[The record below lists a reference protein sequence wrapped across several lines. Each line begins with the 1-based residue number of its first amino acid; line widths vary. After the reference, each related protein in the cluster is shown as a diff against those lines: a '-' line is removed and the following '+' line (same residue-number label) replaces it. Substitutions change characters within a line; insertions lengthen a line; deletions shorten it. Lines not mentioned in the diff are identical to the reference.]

1 MACKL
6 LIPNTE
12 DGLRKKTK
20 NDAFDDVV
28 TMRLIEVDK
37 EQEHIKNTYYHD
49 DNPFVSFFPFE
60 PQVKV
65 VFGQFLLC
73 DRELTKIKKDKS
85 VLKLICPFLLG
96 Y

>member
-37 EQEHIKNTYYHD
+37 EQEYIKNTYYHD
-49 DNPFVSFFPFE
+49 HNTIASFFF
-60 PQVKV
+60 
-65 VFGQFLLC
+65 
-73 DRELTKIKKDKS
+73 I
-85 VLKLICPFLLG
+85 
-96 Y
+96 